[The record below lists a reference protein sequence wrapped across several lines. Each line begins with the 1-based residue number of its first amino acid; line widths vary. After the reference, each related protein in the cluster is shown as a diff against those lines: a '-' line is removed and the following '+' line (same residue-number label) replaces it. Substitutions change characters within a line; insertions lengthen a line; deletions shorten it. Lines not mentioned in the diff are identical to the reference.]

1 MLVLTRRSGQSIRL
15 APDPALDPAT
25 PVGEFFRDG
34 PIQIHV
40 GQVGSNRVRIG
51 IEAHPN
57 IVILRD
63 ELSPK
68 AS

>member
-1 MLVLTRRSGQSIRL
+1 MLMLTRRSGQSIRL

-34 PIQIHV
+34 PIRVHV
-40 GQVGSNRVRIG
+40 GHVDGNRVHIG
-51 IEAHPN
+51 IEAHPG

-68 AS
+68 TP

>member
-1 MLVLTRRSGQSIRL
+1 MLMLTRRSGQSIRL

-34 PIQIHV
+34 PIHIHV
-40 GQVGSNRVRIG
+40 GHVEGNRVQIG
-51 IEAHPN
+51 IEAHPD

-68 AS
+68 AP

>member
-1 MLVLTRRSGQSIRL
+1 MLMLTRRSGQSIRL
-15 APDPALDPAT
+15 APDPALDPTT

-34 PIQIHV
+34 PIRIHV
-40 GQVGSNRVRIG
+40 GQVEGSRVHIG

-57 IVILRD
+57 IIILRE

-68 AS
+68 AP